1 MYVFLIDMLHPIR
14 ASVDRIRMSVDR
26 LIVFLKAIRIF
37 VLFAVARVVSS
48 QKYFRKDSEVSP

>member
-1 MYVFLIDMLHPIR
+1 MFSLLICSNPIR

>member
-1 MYVFLIDMLHPIR
+1 MFFLLICSNPIR
-14 ASVDRIRMSVDR
+14 ASVDRIRVSVDR
-26 LIVFLKAIRIF
+26 LIVFLKAIRLF